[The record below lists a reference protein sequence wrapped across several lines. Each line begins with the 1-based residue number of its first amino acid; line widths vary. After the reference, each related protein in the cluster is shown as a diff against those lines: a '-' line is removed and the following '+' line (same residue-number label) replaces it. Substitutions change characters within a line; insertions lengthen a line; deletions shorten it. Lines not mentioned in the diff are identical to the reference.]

1 MPNRDRVDCMCL
13 FGLFFGGTSRIKVV
27 KPQPERQVSC
37 QIRRGFFIGFQAASF
52 ARIDFNVAPDTPRS
66 PLYLCEARPFFGELG
81 SLGQDKKRPDDE
93 KLGPF
98 HHHSE
103 PEIQPHC
110 LAARSRP
117 QEGLSPER
125 KNGKNRIQRPARQ
138 HVLSVLQPPVRHYRQ
153 MSLLA
158 GDISLYKTFIPSR
171 DLEPPVSFSLTGI
184 IHIDVRMAGVG
195 HPKAFCLDGPRAKRL
210 NKTENS
216 SSYLAQHPGIQN
228 GLDLLAKKD

>member
-1 MPNRDRVDCMCL
+1 YPARSGEA
-13 FGLFFGGTSRIKVV
+13 FYWIPGGQLCPYRLQCRTRYSEISAVFV
-27 KPQPERQVSC
+27 
-37 QIRRGFFIGFQAASF
+37 RGE
-52 ARIDFNVAPDTPRS
+52 T
-66 PLYLCEARPFFGELG
+66 FFGELG

-138 HVLSVLQPPVRHYRQ
+138 HVLSVLQPPASSISMCGWPVLDTPRLFVWMDRGQ
-153 MSLLA
+153 NVSTKLKTLALILLSIPA
-158 GDISLYKTFIPSR
+158 SKTVWICWPKKTNEKKGTS
-171 DLEPPVSFSLTGI
+171 PQPKKWYY
-184 IHIDVRMAGVG
+184 MA
-195 HPKAFCLDGPRAKRL
+195 L
-210 NKTENS
+210 
-216 SSYLAQHPGIQN
+216 
-228 GLDLLAKKD
+228 

>member
-1 MPNRDRVDCMCL
+1 YPARSGEA
-13 FGLFFGGTSRIKVV
+13 FYWIPGGQLCPYRLQCRTRYSEISAVFV
-27 KPQPERQVSC
+27 
-37 QIRRGFFIGFQAASF
+37 RGE
-52 ARIDFNVAPDTPRS
+52 T
-66 PLYLCEARPFFGELG
+66 FFGELG

-117 QEGLSPER
+117 QEGLSPEKKEWKESDSTASSATCPLR
-125 KNGKNRIQRPARQ
+125 AATPR
-138 HVLSVLQPPVRHYRQ
+138 
-153 MSLLA
+153 
-158 GDISLYKTFIPSR
+158 
-171 DLEPPVSFSLTGI
+171 I